1 VGKQG
6 DAVRNLGI
14 GNWDFGF
21 SKYRSKSEI
30 RNPNS
35 QIVFMGTPQ
44 FAVPSLRALAE
55 GPYSITVV
63 TQPDKPAGR
72 GGRVTPPPVKVLA
85 QELGLPVLQPPTLK
99 DPDFR
104 AQLAELQPDV
114 TVLVAYGEY
123 VAPSLLEL
131 PRRSSIN
138 LHPSLLPRWRG
149 STPIQSAILAGDE
162 VTGVSIIRMDRGLD
176 TGPVLAQ
183 RSTPIAP
190 GETYP
195 ELSERLAEMGAE
207 LLVETLPRWLHAE
220 IEPVPQPEEG
230 ATLTRTLSKEDG
242 LIDWTAPAEE
252 IDRRV
257 RAFQPW
263 PGTYTF
269 WEGRLLKVLRAR
281 PAVVSMKAAAPGTV
295 LVLQQPGSPR
305 ALAVSTGG
313 GALELLEVQLAGK
326 PAIEARALLTGY
338 PQMVESVLGN
348 A

>member
-1 VGKQG
+1 MQPKV
-6 DAVRNLGI
+6 
-14 GNWDFGF
+14 
-21 SKYRSKSEI
+21 
-30 RNPNS
+30 
-35 QIVFMGTPQ
+35 VFMGTPQ
-44 FAVPSLRALAE
+44 FAVPSLRALAQE
-55 GPYSITVV
+55 PYSLTVV

-104 AQLAELQPDV
+104 ARLAELQPDV

-123 VAPSLLEL
+123 VAPALLEL

-149 STPIQSAILAGDE
+149 STPVQSAILAGDE
-162 VTGVSIIRMDRGLD
+162 LTGVSIIRMDRGLD
-176 TGPVLAQ
+176 TGPILAQ
-183 RSTPIAP
+183 RATPVAP
-190 GETYP
+190 GETHP
-195 ELSERLAEMGAE
+195 QLAERLAVMGAE
-207 LLVETLPRWLHAE
+207 LLVETLPGWLRGE
-220 IEPVPQPEEG
+220 IELVPQPEEG

-242 LIDWTAPAEE
+242 LIDWTSPAET

-281 PAVVSMKAAAPGTV
+281 PIAAHEEAHSPGTV
-295 LVLQQPGSPR
+295 FVLHLPGSPR
-305 ALAVSTGG
+305 SLAVSTGR
-313 GALELLEVQLAGK
+313 GALELVEVQLAGK
-326 PAIEARALLTGY
+326 PAVEARALLTGY
-338 PQMVESVLGN
+338 SQIVGSVLSN

>member
-1 VGKQG
+1 
-6 DAVRNLGI
+6 
-14 GNWDFGF
+14 
-21 SKYRSKSEI
+21 
-30 RNPNS
+30 
-35 QIVFMGTPQ
+35 MGTPQ
-44 FAVPSLRALAE
+44 FAVPSLRALAGE
-55 GPYSITVV
+55 PYSLTVV

-72 GGRVTPPPVKVLA
+72 GGRVTPPPVKELA
-85 QELGLPVLQPPTLK
+85 QELGLLVLQPPTLK

-104 AQLAELQPDV
+104 ATLAELQPDV

-162 VTGVSIIRMDRGLD
+162 MTGVSIIRMDRGLD
-176 TGPVLAQ
+176 TGPILAQ
-183 RSTPIAP
+183 RTTPLAP
-190 GETYP
+190 GETHP
-195 ELSERLAEMGAE
+195 QLAARLAEMGAE
-207 LLVETLPRWLHAE
+207 LLVETLPGWLRGE

-281 PAVVSMKAAAPGTV
+281 PITAPDEAHSPGTIFV
-295 LVLQQPGSPR
+295 SQQPGSPR
-305 ALAVSTGG
+305 SLAVSTGR

-338 PQMVESVLGN
+338 PQMVGSVLGN

>member
-1 VGKQG
+1 
-6 DAVRNLGI
+6 
-14 GNWDFGF
+14 
-21 SKYRSKSEI
+21 
-30 RNPNS
+30 
-35 QIVFMGTPQ
+35 MGTPQ
-44 FAVPSLRALAE
+44 FAVPSLRALGG

-72 GGRVTPPPVKVLA
+72 GGRLTPPPVKVLA
-85 QELGLPVLQPPTLK
+85 EELGLPVLQPPTLK

-104 AQLAELQPDV
+104 AQLAQMQPDV

-131 PRRSSIN
+131 PKRASIN

-176 TGPVLAQ
+176 TGPILAQ
-183 RSTPIAP
+183 RTTPIAR
-190 GETYP
+190 GETHP
-195 ELSERLAEMGAE
+195 QLSARLAEIGAE
-207 LLVETLPRWLHAE
+207 LLAETLPRWLSGD
-220 IEPVPQPEEG
+220 IEPVPQTEEG

-242 LIDWTAPAEE
+242 LIDWTATAEE

-263 PGTYTF
+263 PGTYTY
-269 WEGRLLKVLRAR
+269 WQGRLLKVLRAR
-281 PAVVSMKAAAPGTV
+281 PIAPIAAPANGATAPGTV
-295 LVLQQPGSPR
+295 LALQQPGSPR
-305 ALAVSTGG
+305 SLAVATGS

-338 PQMVESVLGN
+338 PQIAGSVLSN

>member
-1 VGKQG
+1 
-6 DAVRNLGI
+6 LGF
-14 GNWDFGF
+14 GNSEFGF
-21 SKYRSKSEI
+21 AGSVTHPKSEI

-85 QELGLPVLQPPTLK
+85 QELGLPVLQPATLK

-104 AQLAELQPDV
+104 AQLAEMEPDV

-123 VAPSLLEL
+123 VAPSLLDL
-131 PRRSSIN
+131 PKHGSIN

-149 STPIQSAILAGDE
+149 STPIQSALLAGDE
-162 VTGVSIIRMDRGLD
+162 VTGASIIRMDRGLD
-176 TGPVLAQ
+176 TGPILAQ

-190 GETYP
+190 DETHP
-195 ELSERLAEMGAE
+195 ELSERLARLGAE
-207 LLVETLPRWLHAE
+207 LLAETLPRWLNGE

-230 ATLTRTLSKEDG
+230 ATLTRELSKEDG
-242 LIDWTAPAEE
+242 LIDWTAPAVE
-252 IDRRV
+252 IGRRV

-263 PGTYTF
+263 PGTYTY
-269 WEGRLLKVLRAR
+269 WQGRLLKVLRAR
-281 PAVVSMKAAAPGTV
+281 PVSLPAPTEGVIPGTV

-305 ALAVSTGG
+305 SLAVITGD

-338 PQMVESVLGN
+338 PQMVGSVLGS